1 MLSSKDVSEVNTV
14 HGHSAVVLVLL
25 RMVAYQ
31 RSDVSPS
38 EPLEYVC
45 VGEGGGPQCAMNS
58 FLVWLG
64 KRE

>member
-38 EPLEYVC
+38 EPLECVC
-45 VGEGGGPQCAMNS
+45 VGEGGGTAMCY
-58 FLVWLG
+58 
-64 KRE
+64 E